1 MKNLYPIKNQA
12 GILDRKKPDRKDT
25 NVWYFSPAQ
34 YHSAD
39 KWQGEKVFQHNA
51 FLFCK
56 QATGSI
62 DEIW

>member
-34 YHSAD
+34 YHFGD
-39 KWQGEKVFQHNA
+39 K
-51 FLFCK
+51 
-56 QATGSI
+56 
-62 DEIW
+62 